1 MATRKNDDHA
11 DNDMDYAPEG
21 ATPPHE
27 KDDPTNRG
35 YDEAAHSGPG
45 RYGVP
50 EGRGGVFGTTGG
62 GTYDGGMHEVERP
75 VIETEKGPDEV

>member
-1 MATRKNDDHA
+1 MATRPDKTDTDDI
-11 DNDMDYAPEG
+11 DYTAEG

-27 KDDPTNRG
+27 KQDPTDEG

-50 EGRGGVFGTTGG
+50 EGEGGVFGTTGG
-62 GTYDGGMHEVERP
+62 GTYSGGMHVVERP
-75 VIETEKGPDEV
+75 VIEGTEKGEDET